1 MLKLACPRQERR
13 LEKWAGKKQRGARV
27 APLTILRQSPLS
39 ERVKVVLATHLHNK
53 NNDNLL
59 FTLPCLVYKSI
70 SKAQFRSIS
79 PSSLRDRRKKGRGR
93 EKSSKEETGKGAPAI
108 RAGVFVIRPPFF
120 CPFPSLPYP
129 LPISTPA
136 TQANHR
142 PDRVI
147 RL

>member
-1 MLKLACPRQERR
+1 MLKLACPRQEQR

-93 EKSSKEETGKGAPAI
+93 EKSSKEEKGKGAPAI
-108 RAGVFVIRPPFF
+108 RAGVFVIRPSFF